1 MKICPSAK
9 TVYIFL
15 CWKLAVSSWVYE
27 IPYWNYQKR
36 RFSLPHN
43 LKFEVK
49 SSVYLH
55 ANLCCHPPCF
65 THIDHSSVQS
75 SYPEFNFHPCL
86 QCSPNQLH
94 LWTKIASLWSLL
106 MKIIYLHYGKSFTF
120 DPSSLTSP
128 SYMYQKERMSFIW
141 PYSAWPYNVDL
152 TRNKIPLLQNTII
165 DILQCI

>member
-15 CWKLAVSSWVYE
+15 WWKLAVSSWVHEFLTGAIKRDFLCPIIQNLRSNALFIFMPIYVAIHHVLHTYITPWCSHL
-27 IPYWNYQKR
+27 IPNSISIPL
-36 RFSLPHN
+36 F
-43 LKFEVK
+43 V
-49 SSVYLH
+49 
-55 ANLCCHPPCF
+55 C
-65 THIDHSSVQS
+65 
-75 SYPEFNFHPCL
+75 CL

-141 PYSAWPYNVDL
+141 PYSAWP
-152 TRNKIPLLQNTII
+152 
-165 DILQCI
+165 

>member
-1 MKICPSAK
+1 MLPS
-9 TVYIFL
+9 TMFYTHRSL
-15 CWKLAVSSWVYE
+15 LSAVILSRIQFPS
-27 IPYWNYQKR
+27 
-36 RFSLPHN
+36 
-43 LKFEVK
+43 
-49 SSVYLH
+49 
-55 ANLCCHPPCF
+55 PCF
-65 THIDHSSVQS
+65 VC
-75 SYPEFNFHPCL
+75 CL

-141 PYSAWPYNVDL
+141 PYSAWPYNVHL

-165 DILQCI
+165 DIIQCTVYKLTYPLKKLCLGEHNTIKYKKYLYNLSIFLSLDFAGDKVPVSIWLHWKL